1 MMQPYKLGLALTGGG
16 AKGAYQAG
24 ALAYLAEIN
33 LKPQIIAGTSIGALN
48 GAIIAANN
56 DFGAGVQ
63 RLNEL
68 WSELGDT
75 PILKF
80 NSKALMEAVELAHHA
95 FVPTIYHFLKAYSAS
110 NQVLGDGFAILDPTP
125 IEKLL
130 KKSLDIEA
138 LRQGT
143 ELWVT
148 AFPSLD
154 LPLINYNL
162 IFNFVRAKMGQE
174 VQWFCVQDYPDN
186 EAIYNILL
194 ASVALPMIFPS
205 RSVEGK
211 QYVDGGL
218 AAHVPI
224 QALIDQGCTH
234 IVIIHLRNGDVWNRH
249 NYPNQTIIE
258 IRPEQI
264 INKSNSALFGSAQTF
279 TDFSLERITDLKE
292 RGYNDAKR
300 CLDVIIHTFQAVN
313 QQRQATDSLI
323 ESTRRLLDDPPLY

>member
-24 ALAYLAEIN
+24 ALAYLAEID

-48 GAIIAANN
+48 GAIIAANDN
-56 DFGAGVQ
+56 FKAGVE

-68 WSELGDT
+68 WAELGDT

-80 NSKALMEAVELAHHA
+80 NPETIVEIAELAHHA
-95 FVPTIYHFLKAYSAS
+95 FVPTIYHCLKAYSAS
-110 NQVLGDGFAILDPTP
+110 NKVLGDGFAFLDPTP

-130 KKSLDIEA
+130 KKSLDVEA

-148 AFPSLD
+148 AFPSLN

-162 IFNFVRAKMGQE
+162 ILNFVRAKIGQD
-174 VQWFCVQDYPDN
+174 VHWFCVQDYPDT

-194 ASVALPMIFPS
+194 ASAALPMIFPS
-205 RSVEGK
+205 RSVDGK

-224 QALIDQGCTH
+224 QGLIDQGCTH
-234 IVIIHLRNGDVWNRH
+234 IVIIHLRNGDIWNRH
-249 NYPNQTIIE
+249 NYPNQTILE
-258 IRPEQI
+258 IRPQQI
-264 INKSNSALFGSAQTF
+264 INKSNSALFGSVQTF
-279 TDFSLERITDLKE
+279 TDFSLARITDLRQ
-292 RGYNDAKR
+292 RGYQDAKR
-300 CLDVIIHTFQAVN
+300 CLEAVMHTFQGVN
-313 QQRQATDSLI
+313 AQRKASDSLSQ
-323 ESTRRLLDDPPLY
+323 STRRLLDDLPL